1 VSDVDDFNA
10 KVITEFR
17 ERGGVVGGF
26 FEGKPMVLVT
36 HTGAKSGVRRTT
48 PLVCSTDQAGG
59 ASSTDQ
65 ADQADQA
72 EARIVIIAS
81 MGGAPSNPAWYHNL
95 VTNPEVTVEYGD
107 VTYAAHAREVHGDE
121 RQRLYDQQAAI
132 MPFFT
137 DYQAKTERTIP
148 VFVLERVAD

>member
-1 VSDVDDFNA
+1 VTDIDDFNT

-26 FEGKPMVLVT
+26 FDGKPMVLVT
-36 HTGAKSGVRRTT
+36 HRGAKSGVERTT
-48 PLVCSTDQAGG
+48 PLVCSTD
-59 ASSTDQ
+59 D
-65 ADQADQA
+65 D
-72 EARIVIIAS
+72 RVVIIAS

-95 VTNPEVTVEYGD
+95 VANPEVAVEYGTD
-107 VTYAAHAREVHGDE
+107 TYTAQAVEVHGDE
-121 RQRLYDQQAAI
+121 RQRLFDQQAQI

-137 DYQAKTERTIP
+137 EYQAKTERTIP

>member
-36 HTGAKSGVRRTT
+36 HTGAKSGVRRIT
-48 PLVCSTDQAGG
+48 PLVCSTDTA
-59 ASSTDQ
+59 
-65 ADQADQA
+65 ADAPD
-72 EARIVIIAS
+72 EARIVVIAS

-95 VTNPEVTVEYGD
+95 VTNPEITVEYGD

>member
-59 ASSTDQ
+59 ASSTG
-65 ADQADQA
+65 QADQA
-72 EARIVIIAS
+72 EERIVIIAS